1 MDNIIAECGMQN
13 ADLKKCVPPSPLTGE
28 GWGEGGHAQAGI
40 PLPTIPSHRGR
51 GDIFYR
57 SGHWKLKS
65 GNYLESGIWRLGF
78 FLLLTVLSMAM
89 GCQRSKAG
97 ITVAGST
104 SVEPFA
110 ELLAEEYTSH
120 RPQSHIYVQGGGS
133 TAGIEAV
140 ITGAA
145 NIGMSS
151 RNLIDDEKKLYA
163 VTIARDA
170 IAIIVH
176 PNNPAQDLSL
186 DQIRQVFSGNISN
199 WKGVGGPSQ
208 PIVLVTREE
217 GSGTRES
224 FQKFVMGKEDI
235 NLGALVQ
242 DSNGAVRQVVAS
254 NHDAIGYISLG
265 LVNDQVKA
273 LKISGVEPNFTDID
287 RGKYTLVRPF
297 LFVFKEE
304 PTGEAKSFLE
314 FVLSP
319 SAQKLLLKEG
329 LVPVL
334 PNISQE

>member
-1 MDNIIAECGMQN
+1 M
-13 ADLKKCVPPSPLTGE
+13 K
-28 GWGEGGHAQAGI
+28 
-40 PLPTIPSHRGR
+40 
-51 GDIFYR
+51 IFL
-57 SGHWKLKS
+57 SW
-65 GNYLESGIWRLGF
+65 F
-78 FLLLTVLSMAM
+78 FSILLIFSQTV

-110 ELLAEEYTSH
+110 ELLAEEYMSNH
-120 RPQSHIYVQGGGS
+120 PQSHIYVQGGGS

-140 ITGAA
+140 MTRAA

-151 RNLIDDEKKLYA
+151 RNLIGDEKKLYA
-163 VTIARDA
+163 VTIAKDA
-170 IAIIVH
+170 IAIIV
-176 PNNPAQDLSL
+176 NPKNPVQDLSL
-186 DQIRQVFSGNISN
+186 DQIKQVFSGNIGN
-199 WKGVGGPSQ
+199 WKEVRGPSH

-254 NHDAIGYISLG
+254 NLYAIGYISLG
-265 LVNDQVKA
+265 LINDQVKA
-273 LKISGVEPNFTDID
+273 LNISGVEPNLTDID
-287 RGKYTLVRPF
+287 RGKYTLVRSF

-304 PTGEAKSFLE
+304 PMGEAKSFLE
-314 FVLSP
+314 FVLSQ
-319 SAQKLLLKEG
+319 SAQKMLLKEG

-334 PNISQE
+334 PINSQE

>member
-1 MDNIIAECGMQN
+1 
-13 ADLKKCVPPSPLTGE
+13 
-28 GWGEGGHAQAGI
+28 
-40 PLPTIPSHRGR
+40 
-51 GDIFYR
+51 
-57 SGHWKLKS
+57 
-65 GNYLESGIWRLGF
+65 
-78 FLLLTVLSMAM
+78 MAI

-110 ELLAEEYTSH
+110 ELLAEDYMSH
-120 RPQSHIYVQGGGS
+120 HPQSHIYVQGGGS

-140 ITGAA
+140 MTGAA

-151 RNLIDDEKKLYA
+151 RNLLGDEKKLYA

-176 PNNPAQDLSL
+176 PKNPVQDLSL

-199 WKGVGGPSQ
+199 WKGVGGPSR

-273 LKISGVEPNFTDID
+273 LKISGVEPNFIDIH
-287 RGKYTLVRPF
+287 RGKYILVRPF

-304 PTGEAKSFLE
+304 PMGEPKSFLE

-319 SAQKLLLKEG
+319 STQKLLLKEG